1 MILIPFSFVVKL
13 NLKVK
18 VDAQSVLL
26 KLADQLI
33 MNSNYLYISS
43 QLRHFVIL

>member
-1 MILIPFSFVVKL
+1 MILTPFSFVVK
-13 NLKVK
+13 LKVK

-33 MNSNYLYISS
+33 MNGNYTIIFIIIKNDCY
-43 QLRHFVIL
+43 H